1 MVRNNQ
7 NTFGNKN
14 TLFIKDDKILPVN
27 KLTCSVFFLKKI
39 TFFKKNKSTCKCG
52 HDASRVGSSSSGS
65 NSLLSLGGRVL
76 NILQDT

>member
-27 KLTCSVFFLKKI
+27 KLTCSVFFLKKLHFLKRI
-39 TFFKKNKSTCKCG
+39 KVPVNVAMMPQG
-52 HDASRVGSSSSGS
+52 WVH
-65 NSLLSLGGRVL
+65 LLLGQ
-76 NILQDT
+76 IHYYH